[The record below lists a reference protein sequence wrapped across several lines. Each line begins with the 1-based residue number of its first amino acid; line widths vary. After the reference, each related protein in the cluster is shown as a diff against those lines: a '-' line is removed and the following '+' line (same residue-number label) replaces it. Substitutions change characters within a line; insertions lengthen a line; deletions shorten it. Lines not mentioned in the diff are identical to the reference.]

1 MRPQDLSRTPSR
13 FGTVAALGSFPP
25 LLDFAPVTFVITEP
39 CVDSRDRSCVEV
51 CPERC
56 IYEALVIHP
65 AECTDCTLCV
75 DACPVEAI
83 FPEAEVPSRWR
94 AWIDRGYRA
103 FGLEVPGRG

>member
-1 MRPQDLSRTPSR
+1 M
-13 FGTVAALGSFPP
+13 
-25 LLDFAPVTFVITEP
+25 
-39 CVDSRDRSCVEV
+39 
-51 CPERC
+51 
-56 IYEALVIHP
+56 VIHP